1 MTPIFVKNICALL
14 RRVLRSREGTAA
26 IEMAFAVPIFA
37 LIILGVMEVGRLMW
51 AQSALNYSVEKGAR
65 CMLVSACDTSSA
77 PTAASTASGYGFA
90 ASVFT
95 ATTAACGNQV
105 TATYTYNFM
114 TYVINYPITL
124 TATSCM

>member
-1 MTPIFVKNICALL
+1 MTAIFVRYTSAPL
-14 RRVLRSREGTAA
+14 RRLLRSREGTAA

-37 LIILGVMEVGRLMW
+37 LIILGVMEVGRLLW

-65 CMLVSACDTSSA
+65 CLLVGACDTSSA
-77 PTAASTASGYGFA
+77 QTAAATASGYGFA

-114 TYVINYPITL
+114 SYVINYPITL
-124 TATSCM
+124 TATACM